1 MSQSHILVLTDI
13 VDSTALVERLGDE
26 ASARLWAAHDR
37 LARDLLHRWHGR
49 EIDKADG
56 LLMLFDQAA
65 DALNFVW
72 AYHRALATLA
82 VPLQARAG
90 LHAGA
95 LTLRENDPADVAL
108 GAKLL
113 EVDGIAK
120 PTTARVMAIAQ
131 GGQTLLTAEACA
143 ALGDPAAALGQAGA
157 LLRSC
162 GHWRAK
168 GLQAP
173 FELFEFVAP
182 GAPALPPPASSAKAY
197 RVARQGAHWLPVE
210 HVERQLPAERDAF
223 VGRSQ
228 ALAQIAARLGDGAR
242 LLSLVGIGGCGKT
255 RLAVHFAWAW
265 LGDFPGGVWF
275 CDLAAARTLDGI
287 VRAVAATLDLPLSA
301 EDSVRQIGQAI
312 AARGRCLLV
321 LDNFEQVQGHAEATL
336 GHWLD
341 RASQASF
348 LVTTREVLGLPGEQ
362 VFALAPL
369 DPDEAAELFTRR
381 AQSAQSAQ
389 AASGGHPPS
398 AQDEAAIGPLVRLL
412 DGLPLAIELAAARVR
427 VMPTRLLLQRM
438 SERFK
443 LLASSG
449 GRRDRQAT
457 LRATFDWSWDLLSAP
472 DRAALAQLS
481 VFEGGF
487 TLEAAEAVLDLG
499 PDDAARWP
507 ADAVHSLV
515 DKSFV
520 RPGADDRFD
529 LLSSMQAYAAE
540 HLRTPGHFDGSGP
553 AALQAAQA
561 RHAAYF
567 AALGDERA
575 AAHQGV
581 ELENL
586 VAACRWAAA
595 SDQTQTAVDLLDGAW
610 AALRLRGPFRIGAEL
625 AAQLQALAGLD
636 AAQTASVRRVA
647 GQALVASGQLAEAR
661 PHFEAALRLAG
672 DAGDRLG
679 QARALCQLGHLDLA
693 AGQAD
698 AAQRGYA
705 QALHG
710 AQALHDQ
717 GLECEVRNGLGT
729 LHDTLGQLDE
739 ALQQYQA
746 GLAVARRAGDLHR
759 EAGLRGNIGNVHASQ
774 GRMAEALADYEA
786 ALHAAREVG
795 DRVYEGNMLCNLGY
809 LHLTEGRPLDG
820 RASFEPALAIARDL
834 GHAQLECIV
843 LCNLALVDDA
853 LGRRPDAMHHYEAAL
868 AIARQLRSHRS
879 EGQILGYLG
888 PLMAA
893 EGRLDDA
900 RRSLEAGARLLAE
913 VSDRFSLGVL
923 VGNWAEVEALA
934 GQTATARE
942 LLDQATAL
950 ARDIGAGPASELG
963 LSLARVAR
971 LLGEQP
977 GG

>member
-37 LARDLLHRWHGR
+37 LARDLLHRWRGR

-108 GAKLL
+108 GAKPL

-120 PTTARVMAIAQ
+120 PTTARVMAIAH

-143 ALGDPAAALGQAGA
+143 ALGDPCAALGHPGA
-157 LLRSC
+157 ALRSC

-182 GAPALPPPASSAKAY
+182 DGPALPPPASSPKAY
-197 RVARQGAHWLPVE
+197 RVARQGDHWLPVE

-228 ALAQIAARLGDGAR
+228 ALGQIAARLGDGAR

-275 CDLAAARTLDGI
+275 CDLAPARDVDGI

-301 EDSVRQIGQAI
+301 EDSIRQIGQAI

-336 GHWLD
+336 GTWLD
-341 RASQASF
+341 RASQACF
-348 LVTTREVLGLPGEQ
+348 LVTTREVLGLAGEQ

-381 AQSAQSAQ
+381 AQSAQSS
-389 AASGGHPPS
+389 ASREHPPS
-398 AQDEAAIGPLVRLL
+398 PQDEAAIGPLVRLL

-443 LLASSG
+443 LLASTG

-457 LRATFDWSWDLLSAP
+457 LRATFDWSWDLLSGP

-499 PDDAARWP
+499 PDDGARWP

-553 AALQAAQA
+553 VARQAAQA

-567 AALGDERA
+567 ATLGDERA
-575 AAHQGV
+575 AAQRGV

-595 SDQTQTAVDLLDGAW
+595 AGQTQTAVDLLDGAW

-647 GQALVASGQLAEAR
+647 GQALVASGQRAEAR
-661 PHFEAALRLAG
+661 PHFEAALQLAG

-698 AAQRGYA
+698 AAQRCFV

-710 AQALHDQ
+710 AQALHDH

-746 GLAVARRAGDLHR
+746 GLALARRVGNQRR

-774 GRMAEALADYEA
+774 GRMAEAQADYEA

-820 RASFEPALAIARDL
+820 QACFEPALALARDL

-843 LCNLALVDDA
+843 LCNLALVADA
-853 LGRRPDAMHHYEAAL
+853 LGQRQDAMRHYEAAL
-868 AIARQLRSHRS
+868 TIARQLRSLGS

-893 EGRLDDA
+893 EGRLDEA
-900 RRSLEAGARLLAE
+900 RRSLEEGARLLAE

-934 GQTATARE
+934 GQTGTARE

-950 ARDIGAGPASELG
+950 AQDIGAGPASELG
-963 LSLARVAR
+963 LSLARVAG
-971 LLGEQP
+971 LLDGQLP